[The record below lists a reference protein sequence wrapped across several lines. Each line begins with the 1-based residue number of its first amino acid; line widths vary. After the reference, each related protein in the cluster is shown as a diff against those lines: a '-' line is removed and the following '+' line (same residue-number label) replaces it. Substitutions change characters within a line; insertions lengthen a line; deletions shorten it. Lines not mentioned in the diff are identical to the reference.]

1 MRGDKFVAQKLV
13 WWWRIV
19 EDDDQIDI
27 NSIDWYGKLREK
39 EKTKLSVV
47 GIQFSPETTRLPEN
61 DGQLSISD
69 RHSPERK

>member
-1 MRGDKFVAQKLV
+1 MLHKNWFDDEE
-13 WWWRIV
+13 
-19 EDDDQIDI
+19 EDDDVDDWIDI